1 MDKNDLSFS
10 DLLLARGRDRLET
23 TPTKTLVTTELLE
36 GLLLAR
42 GRDRLETASE
52 NSRMQMHLCL
62 LLARG
67 RDRLETK
74 SVKIVNVKGFNI
86 SYSLGD
92 AIDWKQA

>member
-1 MDKNDLSFS
+1 M
-10 DLLLARGRDRLET
+10 RLFDT
-23 TPTKTLVTTELLE
+23 

-42 GRDRLETASE
+42 GRDRLETAPPWGLD
-52 NSRMQMHLCL
+52 RCHDGL

-74 SVKIVNVKGFNI
+74 LASNLLHAINPF

-92 AIDWKQA
+92 AIDWKRNLAG